1 MAANRIA
8 INQDNDLELWVH
20 SAKLGEVAA
29 FEKLYLTFNKKI
41 FLFAKRMTGTTSDAE
56 DVVQETFV
64 KAWQKLASFRQESQF
79 YTWLRTIATRVMI
92 DRLRAKNVKVW
103 QEALDYDE
111 VFAAINSNIGQVK
124 DLEKMIGLLPV
135 GARSIFIM
143 HDIEGYK
150 HNEISKMTGVAVG
163 TSKAQLFRAR
173 KLLRESLL

>member
-1 MAANRIA
+1 MANRST
-8 INQDNDLELWVH
+8 INQGDDLELWIT
-20 SAKLGEVAA
+20 SAKLGEIDA
-29 FEKLYLTFNKKI
+29 FEKLYIAFHKKI

-64 KAWQKLASFRQESQF
+64 KAWQKLTSFRAESQF
-79 YTWLRTIATRVMI
+79 YTWLRSIATRVMI
-92 DRLRAKNVKVW
+92 DRLRVKNAKVW
-103 QEALDYDE
+103 QEALDYEE
-111 VFAAINSNIGQVK
+111 VFTAINSNTGQVK
-124 DLEKMIGLLPV
+124 DLEKMIGLLPA

-150 HNEISKMTGVAVG
+150 HNEIAEMTGVAVG